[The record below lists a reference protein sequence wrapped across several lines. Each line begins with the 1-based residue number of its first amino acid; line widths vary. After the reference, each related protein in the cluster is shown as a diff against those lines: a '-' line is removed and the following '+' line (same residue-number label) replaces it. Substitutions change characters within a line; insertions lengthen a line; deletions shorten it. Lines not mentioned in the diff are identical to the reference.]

1 MRVKPSRTLLFA
13 FGLLAAVITALVYLP
28 SLGNGFV
35 EWDDHVYVYENR
47 GLALEGMEFLW
58 WAATSVVSS
67 NWHPLTLLVYGA
79 EYEFWGLA
87 PLGYHLVNVLIHSAN
102 TFLVYAAGLTVFR
115 LAMKSPAQTAD
126 ARVLAASFIAAI
138 AFGIHPQHVES
149 VAWVSELKDVLSGFF
164 FLLSVICYVRGAQKD
179 SGRLL
184 YLASFFFFA
193 LALLAKPMAI
203 TLPVV
208 LLILDFFPLRRLGS
222 FRELKV
228 RVSEK
233 LLFFL
238 LIPVSAALTVWAQHG
253 DEAMASIEVSPL
265 AERLDVAVR
274 GFAFYLEKL
283 VHPVDLAPFYV
294 RPLAGEF
301 YNQGFYVSLSVIL
314 AISITALAL
323 IFWKR
328 RALAAA
334 WAYSLVT
341 LLPVIGLVQV
351 SDMAAADRYSYL
363 PALGPVFLLAGLV
376 GFFAGRSTWRL
387 VMAGVLLL
395 PLFAVAG
402 FLTVRQEAVWKDS
415 VSLWTQE
422 IRLFPTAQAYAKRAW
437 AYEKEKMYREAAVDY
452 TVVINNTAPGEAK
465 ASFLVRRALAW
476 SAVGDRRAALA
487 DFSGALSLSPANVA
501 AYLGRGEILISSGEI
516 VPALSDIEKALALSP
531 ENPAALYYAGVAH
544 ERAGNADR
552 GLEYLRRAAALGVK
566 EAKDRLEGR

>member
-1 MRVKPSRTLLFA
+1 MRAKPSRVPLFA
-13 FGLLAAVITALVYLP
+13 LGLLAAVITALVYLP

-35 EWDDHVYVYENR
+35 DWDDHVYVYENS
-47 GLALEGMEFLW
+47 GLALEGAEFLW

-79 EYEFWGLA
+79 EYELWGLA
-87 PLGYHLVNVLIHSAN
+87 PMGYHLVNVLLHSAN
-102 TFLVYAAGLTVFR
+102 TLLVYIAGLMIFR
-115 LAMKSPAQTAD
+115 LAVKGPAQATD
-126 ARVLAASFIAAI
+126 ARVLAASFIAAV

-164 FLLSVICYVRGAQKD
+164 FLLSVIFYVRHAEKEG
-179 SGRLL
+179 GRLL
-184 YLASFFFFA
+184 YWASFSFFA

-208 LLILDFFPLRRLGS
+208 LLILDFFPLRRLNKLAGL
-222 FRELKV
+222 RAM
-228 RVSEK
+228 VSEK
-233 LLFFL
+233 MPFFI
-238 LIPVSAALTVWAQHG
+238 LIPVSAALTIWAQHG
-253 DEAMASIEVSPL
+253 DAAMASIEASPL

-274 GFAFYLEKL
+274 GLAFYLEKL
-283 VHPVDLAPFYV
+283 VYPVDLAPFYV

-301 YNQGFYVSLSVIL
+301 YNQGFYIAL
-314 AISITALAL
+314 AIVLVITVLSL
-323 IFWKR
+323 FFWKR

-334 WAYSLVT
+334 WAWYLVT

-363 PALGPVFLLAGLV
+363 PALGPVFFIAGLV
-376 GFFAGRSTWRL
+376 GLVAGRAPWRL
-387 VMAGVLLL
+387 VMAGVFIV
-395 PLFAVAG
+395 PLFVASA

-422 IRLFPTAQAYAKRAW
+422 IRLFPTVQAYAKRAR
-437 AYEKEKMYREAAVDY
+437 ANEKDGMFREAAADY
-452 TVVINNTAPGEAK
+452 AVVADNTPHGEAK
-465 ASFLVRRALAW
+465 AGVLLRRAFALKA
-476 SAVGDRRAALA
+476 AGDRRAALA
-487 DFSGALSLSPANVA
+487 DFSEVVRLSPAAVA
-501 AYLGRGEILISSGEI
+501 AYLGRAELFLGSGEI
-516 VPALSDIEKALALSP
+516 APALKDIDAALSLSP